1 MKLKRLG
8 SIFLAAAMMTAAL
21 TGCGGGSSKDSN
33 GGDSASG
40 GKSTVTLWA
49 TGSDN
54 VRSIFE
60 KLTEDFNTNSEYKD
74 QYQVELQFMLSG
86 TGAQGLAD
94 MVAAAGKAGQ
104 TNTDYDIV
112 DWSGDDLAK
121 IMSKIGE
128 ESFVKLDKSKIPN
141 AASVEAKS
149 AVAQDYAQPYR
160 GTTVIL
166 AYDSEKVPT
175 PPKTM
180 DELVEWMKANPG
192 RFAYNAPGT
201 GGAGDSFARTSV
213 YNFLPE
219 EAITSGDEKWVG
231 EWDKGFEFLKSIH
244 PYMYKSGGSIVY
256 PNKNQG
262 TLDLLNQGE
271 IDMCPNWADMVLSQR
286 AQGAIKDTIKITQID
301 PSLTGSLQTL
311 TIPTFGSNE
320 EGAYAFMNY
329 MLSEQAQQIMVNDM
343 AAIPLIDTS
352 KMDMTGYED
361 LQGLDVSNF
370 RILSIGALGTYFL
383 RKKKFVY
390 TLPPVIA
397 NIIIVPLVLRYGYG
411 FTTVYKGVDISLL
424 FNAVTVGIGEIISI
438 CVLGSLLKGILS
450 KYRNVI
456 FKQDEA

>member
-21 TGCGGGSSKDSN
+21 TGCGGGDSKAE
-33 GGDSASG
+33 GGDSKAEG

-180 DELVEWMKANPG
+180 DELVECFPASSAVHTILKVVG
-192 RFAYNAPGT
+192 E
-201 GGAGDSFARTSV
+201 DSVPIHMLTPLLDFARENRLVPT
-213 YNFLPE
+213 
-219 EAITSGDEKWVG
+219 
-231 EWDKGFEFLKSIH
+231 
-244 PYMYKSGGSIVY
+244 
-256 PNKNQG
+256 
-262 TLDLLNQGE
+262 
-271 IDMCPNWADMVLSQR
+271 ADAFTRMVV
-286 AQGAIKDTIKITQID
+286 TIKRKEPD
-301 PSLTGSLQTL
+301 
-311 TIPTFGSNE
+311 
-320 EGAYAFMNY
+320 
-329 MLSEQAQQIMVNDM
+329 
-343 AAIPLIDTS
+343 
-352 KMDMTGYED
+352 YERFYE
-361 LQGLDVSNF
+361 VW
-370 RILSIGALGTYFL
+370 
-383 RKKKFVY
+383 
-390 TLPPVIA
+390 LPVRPM
-397 NIIIVPLVLRYGYG
+397 R
-411 FTTVYKGVDISLL
+411 
-424 FNAVTVGIGEIISI
+424 
-438 CVLGSLLKGILS
+438 
-450 KYRNVI
+450 
-456 FKQDEA
+456 